1 MAAARHSRAL
11 LVASCLAAA
20 AAGAADLGT
29 LFTSP
34 EERARLDRIR
44 RGDPPATTAEGA
56 ATPLST
62 RAPVVTGYV
71 KRSDG
76 RNTVWID
83 GAPVSVSR
91 GGAALLDPRAVDRPV
106 PSDGTLE
113 VESKRPR

>member
-1 MAAARHSRAL
+1 MAAAPHSRLLLAAL
-11 LVASCLAAA
+11 CLAAA

-29 LFTSP
+29 LFTTP

-44 RGDPPATTAEGA
+44 RGDPLVTEGTVPAG
-56 ATPLST
+56 T

-83 GAPVSVSR
+83 GSPVAVSR
-91 GGAALLDPRAVDRPV
+91 GSAALLDPRAVDRPV

>member
-1 MAAARHSRAL
+1 VAAARHSRLFLAAL
-11 LVASCLAAA
+11 CLAAS

-29 LFTSP
+29 LFTTP

-44 RGDPPATTAEGA
+44 RGDSPAAEAGA
-56 ATPLST
+56 PVGN

-83 GAPVSVSR
+83 GSPVAVGR

-106 PSDGTLE
+106 PAEGTLE